1 VGRVNASL
9 RALRRGYV
17 RIGEHLRRSVA
28 AYGVLLISLLL
39 TALAYY
45 YVRQNVE
52 AQNHLRFDETTQL
65 TQQAIERRTKAYLD
79 AMFGARGLFY
89 ASRSVT
95 RQEWDNYVEGIEPD
109 KRYDGLQALSY
120 AERVEP
126 DEREAFSRRAQ
137 REGLPPLHPDLVP
150 GGERR
155 VYFPITYIGP
165 LDAANQER
173 LYYDFY
179 ADPVHREAMDQ
190 ARDTGEPQ
198 ATKMVNVL
206 TEAPPSHSAD
216 LALRSGFVVYLPIYQ
231 KDQPLGT
238 VAERRRALQGFIV
251 GSFISDELLDGIFKG
266 SFDPAIDFEV
276 YDGASTTSSPLL
288 YDRDSTKRAGERGNE
303 PLFSKESHVE
313 VAGHEWS
320 LYFATLPRFE
330 KGAESKLPAFV
341 LANGVAVSLVLFG
354 ITWILVRSRTRVEVA
369 NKELETFYHSVEQ
382 ELRMARRIQHA
393 LLPKDLPELEG
404 WQIAYHY
411 QPAREVGGDFYD
423 FLRFEDG
430 QVGLV
435 IGDVSGKGMAAALV
449 MANTQSVL
457 RAIARRRGITPG
469 QVLEE
474 ANELMCAYIPP
485 NMFVTCFYGVLD
497 PESGRLVYANAG
509 HDPPCER
516 HDSRVDELRARG
528 MPLGLMPGMLY
539 EQKETVL
546 AAGDNLLFYSD
557 GLVEAH
563 DPKGEMFGFPR
574 LQGLIEAHRS
584 GDPSLNDF
592 LLSELTRFTGKNW
605 YQEDDIT
612 LLSLERSKVSVS
624 DRETPLRS
632 DVAGDNRN
640 RRILTDVA
648 LPSERGNERRAVE
661 EVARAVSGLGLPEK
675 SLERLKT
682 AVAEATMNAMEHGN
696 KYNPDVPVKIQV
708 WLLEER
714 LLVRIID
721 RGSAPL
727 SSSTKEVPDLEAK
740 LESMQT
746 PRGWGLFL
754 IQKMVDEIRVS
765 ANPDHHTIELVMHL
779 GGGEDGSQA
788 P

>member
-1 VGRVNASL
+1 
-9 RALRRGYV
+9 
-17 RIGEHLRRSVA
+17 
-28 AYGVLLISLLL
+28 
-39 TALAYY
+39 
-45 YVRQNVE
+45 VRQNVE
-52 AQNHLRFDETTQL
+52 VQNHLRFDETTQL

-320 LYFATLPRFE
+320 LYFAMLPRFE

-469 QVLEE
+469 QVLED

-497 PESGRLVYANAG
+497 PESGRLVYSNAG

-592 LLSELTRFTGKNW
+592 LLSELTRFTGKSW

-640 RRILTDVA
+640 RRILTDFA

-765 ANPDHHTIELVMHL
+765 GNPDHHTIELVMHL